1 MMVLHFT
8 LLLLPFAICTS
19 PTIELWQRI
28 DRMRTRNTLDTVLNH
43 SPYRLHYTKCVRNF
57 KESHLSHCER
67 ATNLFS
73 CIKNMLALD
82 NWNKLIISS
91 VARSMTNAFTGPL
104 TCIKLNTTVTT
115 TTTTQSVTI
124 RTALLTKHT
133 TRSTTLTPSF
143 LAKHTTESAVFASTT
158 RTPDTTLR
166 TSCVLANAT
175 FENKLHINV
184 LYTQLICT
192 INIVVII
199 FLCALVISLRT
210 AVRRVAAGIRTLF
223 LSF

>member
-115 TTTTQSVTI
+115 TTTTQTDHIDFTTEVPDITTANPMNAAVVDMRSIYIISIILLIMQVVLTI
-124 RTALLTKHT
+124 AFIIFSICIWRGKIHGTRYHLLSNVDHC
-133 TRSTTLTPSF
+133 STTQPFPEQS
-143 LAKHTTESAVFASTT
+143 
-158 RTPDTTLR
+158 
-166 TSCVLANAT
+166 
-175 FENKLHINV
+175 I
-184 LYTQLICT
+184 
-192 INIVVII
+192 
-199 FLCALVISLRT
+199 
-210 AVRRVAAGIRTLF
+210 
-223 LSF
+223 